1 MIGRHP
7 RFIHLDQHVAIAQRT
22 QTIEFAVLADR
33 AGEGIAR
40 ARLSTVT
47 GSNNGAALA
56 AAATDNPN
64 NRPPVALPIDLDII
78 LSLLGVK

>member
-1 MIGRHP
+1 MDG
-7 RFIHLDQHVAIAQRT
+7 VASNRPSAGSL
-22 QTIEFAVLADR
+22 VAD
-33 AGEGIAR
+33 